1 VRTVLDYA
9 GIVSRNLFTVA
20 ATLLLGFYWTLEG
33 DRRVR
38 ELVFFAPLDRRR
50 SIRTFIHDVERKVG
64 AYLRGQ
70 TFVCVVIGLLA
81 FAIYKLMGLPNATML
96 GLIYAVGEAVPVLGP
111 LVGTA
116 AAALVAFSV
125 SPPMVLWVV
134 VAAACLQLVENYLLI
149 PRVMD
154 RTVGINP
161 LVTLLAISAF
171 GSVLGVAG
179 AVLAIPLAA
188 TVQLLAD
195 RFLLGTPAQSQPGP
209 AGRGRVSA
217 VRYSVQAL
225 TFDVRKRLRLRSR
238 TPGGTERL
246 EDAVEGIAA
255 DLDRVL
261 AGAERPRPPAQPYPE
276 HAGQAP

>member
-1 VRTVLDYA
+1 
-9 GIVSRNLFTVA
+9 VA

-38 ELVFFAPLDRRR
+38 ELVFFASLERRR
-50 SIRTFIHDVERKVG
+50 SIRTFIHEVERKVG

-70 TFVCVVIGLLA
+70 TFVCVVIGLLS
-81 FAIYKLMGLPNATML
+81 FAIYALMGLPNAAML
-96 GLIYAVGEAVPVLGP
+96 GLIYAIGEAVPVLEP

-116 AAALVAFSV
+116 VAALVAFSV
-125 SPPMVLWVV
+125 SPTLVPWVV
-134 VAAACLQLVENYLLI
+134 VAAACLQLVENYILI

-154 RTVGINP
+154 RTVGVNP
-161 LVTLLAISAF
+161 FVTLLAISAF

-195 RFLLGTPAQSQPGP
+195 RFLLGSRAQQQPAPV
-209 AGRGRVSA
+209 GRGPVSA
-217 VRYSVQAL
+217 VRYEVQEL
-225 TFDVRKRLRLRSR
+225 TLDVRKRLRRRSR

-255 DLDRVL
+255 DLDRML
-261 AGAERPRPPAQPYPE
+261 AGAERPRP
-276 HAGQAP
+276 GRGS